1 MLTQMTA
8 DQIVLTSSILVLLGL
23 FIWGKYR
30 YDAISVAALV
40 FLVAISA
47 IPSLELDIVNTDQAL
62 NGFANPA
69 VMTVAL
75 VLILSLIHI

>member
-1 MLTQMTA
+1 MTA
-8 DQIVLTSSILVLLGL
+8 DQIVLTSSILVLLGF

-47 IPSLELDIVNTDQAL
+47 IVSAQNILVNSPLMNELRATL
-62 NGFANPA
+62 
-69 VMTVAL
+69 
-75 VLILSLIHI
+75 

>member
-8 DQIVLTSSILVLLGL
+8 DQIVLTSSILVLLGF

-47 IPSLELDIVNTDQAL
+47 IPSLELDIVKVKL
-62 NGFANPA
+62 LM
-69 VMTVAL
+69 VL
-75 VLILSLIHI
+75 LILL